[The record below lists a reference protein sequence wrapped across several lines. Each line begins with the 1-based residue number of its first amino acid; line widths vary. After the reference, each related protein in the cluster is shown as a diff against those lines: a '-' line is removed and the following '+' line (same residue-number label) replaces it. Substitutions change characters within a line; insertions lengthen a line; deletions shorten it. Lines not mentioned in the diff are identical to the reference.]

1 MKWIRQKIRKG
12 ALLALF
18 ALAVQMA
25 LSFGHVHADL
35 VTTQSAA
42 INAASSQ
49 LGTDPANSERPNHSP
64 AARDFCAVCASIG
77 AFGTL
82 ILPTPS
88 AHRTVLEFDR
98 VEFPLL
104 AADALP
110 NEALIFKQARAPPS
124 V

>member
-1 MKWIRQKIRKG
+1 MKWIREKIRSG

-25 LSFGHVHADL
+25 LSFGHVHGDL
-35 VTTQSAA
+35 LSTRSAA
-42 INAASSQ
+42 IDAASSQ
-49 LGTDPANSERPNHSP
+49 LAADPASSDRPSHSP
-64 AARDFCAVCASIG
+64 AAQDFCAVCASIG
-77 AFGTL
+77 AFGSL
-82 ILPTPS
+82 ILPMLS

-98 VEFPLL
+98 VAFLPL

-110 NEALIFKQARAPPS
+110 NEAPIFKQARAPPS

>member
-1 MKWIRQKIRKG
+1 
-12 ALLALF
+12 LALF

-35 VTTQSAA
+35 LTTQSAA
-42 INAASSQ
+42 MQAASSQ
-49 LGTDPANSERPNHSP
+49 LAADPPNSERPNHSP

-77 AFGTL
+77 AFGSL

-88 AHRTVLEFDR
+88 AHRTVLDFDR

-104 AADALP
+104 AADALA
-110 NEALIFKQARAPPS
+110 NEALNFKQARAPPS